1 MHTKKPLS
9 LGSLVLS
16 ATSLAA
22 ATFAPLGSASTP
34 RYLTPQSSSTP
45 PPVCA
50 PVPAQC
56 AASGWVNV
64 VPWSSA
70 TGAVKVLHF
79 HPVGQPTVLATAGW
93 FKSSAVTVGLY
104 LGYKGPGGLPASV
117 SRGPQA
123 VPASGR
129 SRLLATFNSGFYEND
144 APAGFYTHD
153 HIYFP
158 FRNGLATLVRY
169 NDGTYDVISWT
180 NGNVIPANVLMA
192 RQNLF
197 LMVNAGVATKAAA
210 NNRMWG
216 WTYKGFAAVWRSA
229 IGVDANGNL
238 VYVNAPDQ
246 TSATFAHLLTELNLV
261 RAMQLDINPEWPIL
275 ATYRGPN
282 AQSPILQ
289 NPNPNQVP
297 GRFLTTTTKDF
308 FAVFA
313 SQSVG
318 EPQPW

>member
-1 MHTKKPLS
+1 MRLKCSWLSSGSGAVLAGMALMFSAPLS
-9 LGSLVLS
+9 
-16 ATSLAA
+16 
-22 ATFAPLGSASTP
+22 SASTAH
-34 RYLTPQSSSTP
+34 YLTPANSSTP
-45 PPVCA
+45 PAVCA
-50 PVPAQC
+50 PVPTQC
-56 AASGWVNV
+56 STSGWVNV
-64 VPWSSA
+64 VPWSHAS
-70 TGAVKVLHF
+70 GAVKVIHF
-79 HPVGQPTVLATAGW
+79 HPVGQPSVEATAGW

-117 SRGPQA
+117 SRGPMA

-129 SRLLATFNSGFYEND
+129 SRLLATFNSGFYESD
-144 APAGFYTHD
+144 FEGGFYTHS
-153 HIYFP
+153 HVYFP

-192 RQNLF
+192 RQNLY
-197 LMVNAGVATKAAA
+197 LMVNAGVATKGAA
-210 NNRMWG
+210 NNRQWG

-238 VYVNAPDQ
+238 VYVTAPDQ

-289 NPNPNQVP
+289 NSNPNQVAS
-297 GRFLTTTTKDF
+297 RFLTTTTKDF

-313 SQSVG
+313 TQTVG